1 MKYLA
6 HTLGA
11 MILSYAVAGQAF
23 DFQGMINK
31 GVGNAVTG
39 AVEGKS
45 GKEILKDTG
54 NAAKEDVQQQAQ
66 QTAAD
71 YAKQAPTADT
81 NPMGAIAT
89 DIAAQKAAQ
98 KAGNN
103 GQLASDLIKGASGA
117 LQSKMTGQPAA
128 TDTATPTPAADTSAS
143 AATPTA
149 TAHTTKKASKKASKK
164 KKKHK

>member
-1 MKYLA
+1 MKYL
-6 HTLGA
+6 LPVV
-11 MILSYAVAGQAF
+11 SAVALSCTSVSHAF
-23 DFQGMINK
+23 DYQSVINK

-39 AVEGKS
+39 AIEGKS

-54 NAAKEDVQQQAQ
+54 QNAKDDAKQQAQ

-103 GQLASDLIKGASGA
+103 GQLASDLVKGASGA
-117 LQSKMTGQPAA
+117 LQSQMTGQPAPA
-128 TDTATPTPAADTSAS
+128 AAADTPAAAAPTTAAS
-143 AATPTA
+143 APAA
-149 TAHTTKKASKKASKK
+149 TAPAKSSKKTKSKK
-164 KKKHK
+164 KKKK